1 MMARLPDPAPVE
13 PNETVHAKKRAS
25 HQQETKRIPIRQK
38 RIFLKRKMKR
48 IMMKVE
54 KLRQRKENVAQIDE
68 TNDEDEDKASRPKED
83 AAPQEAGKE

>member
-38 RIFLKRKMKR
+38 RIFLKRK
-48 IMMKVE
+48 
-54 KLRQRKENVAQIDE
+54 ENVAQIDE